1 MLNQFILLGRY
12 QGCNGLSITVNL
24 PHKETEESTIVMNQ
38 VHIRVTESMMDN
50 IQLHVKQNDI
60 IAFKGTIE
68 DGNTLVA
75 TKVTF
80 LQSRNDREEETLD
93 E

>member
-1 MLNQFILLGRY
+1 MLNQFVILGRY
-12 QGCNGLSITVNL
+12 HGCNGLSITVNL
-24 PHKETEESTIVMNQ
+24 PHKETEESTIVINQ
-38 VHIRVTESMMDN
+38 AHIRVTETMMDN
-50 IQLHVKQNDI
+50 IQSHVKQNDI

-80 LQSRNDREEETLD
+80 LSSRNDRKEESLNE
-93 E
+93 

>member
-1 MLNQFILLGRY
+1 MLNQFVLVGRY
-12 QGCNGLSITVNL
+12 HGCNGLSITVNL
-24 PHKETEESTIVMNQ
+24 PHKETEESTIVVNQ
-38 VHIRVTESMMDN
+38 VHIRVTETMMDN
-50 IQLHVKQNDI
+50 IQSHVKQNDI

-80 LQSRNDREEETLD
+80 LQHNVREEEELD

>member
-1 MLNQFILLGRY
+1 MLNQFILLGKY
-12 QGCNGLSITVNL
+12 HGCNGLSITVNL
-24 PHKETEESTIVMNQ
+24 PHKETEESTIAMNQ
-38 VHIRVTESMMDN
+38 VHIRVTENMMDN
-50 IQLHVKQNDI
+50 IQSHVKQNDI

-80 LQSRNDREEETLD
+80 LSTQNNRKEETSN

>member
-1 MLNQFILLGRY
+1 MLNKFILLGRY
-12 QGCNGLSITVNL
+12 HGCNGLSITVNL
-24 PHKETEESTIVMNQ
+24 PQETETSATVARQ
-38 VHIRVTESMMDN
+38 VHIRVTENMMDN
-50 IQLHVKQNDI
+50 IQSHVKQNDI

-80 LQSRNDREEETLD
+80 LSQNNRKEETLN

>member
-1 MLNQFILLGRY
+1 MLNQFILLGKY
-12 QGCNGLSITVNL
+12 QGCNGLSLTVNL
-24 PHKETEESTIVMNQ
+24 PHKETESSTTVTSQ
-38 VHIRVTESMMDN
+38 VHIRVTESMIDT
-50 IQLHVKQNDI
+50 IQSHVKQNDP

-80 LQSRNDREEETLD
+80 LSQNNREEEGLN

>member
-1 MLNQFILLGRY
+1 MLNQFILLGKY
-12 QGCNGLSITVNL
+12 HGCNGLSLTVNL
-24 PHKETEESTIVMNQ
+24 PHKETESSTTVTSQ
-38 VHIRVTESMMDN
+38 VHIRVTESMIDT
-50 IQLHVKQNDI
+50 IQSHVKQNDL

-80 LQSRNDREEETLD
+80 LNRNNREEERLD

>member
-1 MLNQFILLGRY
+1 MLNQFILLGKY
-12 QGCNGLSITVNL
+12 HGCNGLSITVNL
-24 PHKETEESTIVMNQ
+24 PHKETETSTTVTSQ
-38 VHIRVTESMMDN
+38 AHIRVTENMMDN
-50 IQLHVKQNDI
+50 IQSHVKQNDF

-80 LQSRNDREEETLD
+80 LQTRNDREEEELD

>member
-1 MLNQFILLGRY
+1 MLNQFILLGKY
-12 QGCNGLSITVNL
+12 HGCNGLSITVNL
-24 PHKETEESTIVMNQ
+24 PHKETEESTIAMNQ
-38 VHIRVTESMMDN
+38 VHIRVTENMMDN
-50 IQLHVKQNDI
+50 IQSHVKQNDI

>member
-1 MLNQFILLGRY
+1 MLNKFILLGRY
-12 QGCNGLSITVNL
+12 HGCNGLSITVNL

-38 VHIRVTESMMDN
+38 VHVRVTETMMDN
-50 IQLHVKQNDI
+50 IQSHVKHNDI

>member
-38 VHIRVTESMMDN
+38 VHIRVTETMMDN
-50 IQLHVKQNDI
+50 IQSHVKHNDI

>member
-1 MLNQFILLGRY
+1 MLNQFILLGKY
-12 QGCNGLSITVNL
+12 HECNGLSITVNL
-24 PHKETEESTIVMNQ
+24 PQKKTEESTTVTSQ
-38 VHIRVTESMMDN
+38 VHIRVTENMMRN
-50 IQLHVKQNDI
+50 IQSHVIQNDI

-80 LQSRNDREEETLD
+80 LSTQNNREEETSN